1 MTRGLGGVSGLLDPC
16 ATVLGQIPDQ
26 IRCGRIRAATN
37 APKEEASLSLRPG
50 NPEALSQPYDHGRV
64 ESRWYSVW
72 EEKGVFQ
79 PHEPPPNAPASVR
92 QPFVIMIPPPNVTG
106 SLTMGH
112 MLGESL
118 RDLVVRWQRMEGRE
132 TLWVP
137 GMDHAG
143 IATQTVVEKMLREQG
158 KSRQDLGRERFV
170 AEVWKWK
177 EEYGGLI
184 LKQLR
189 RAGISADWTRERF
202 TLDPAYSKAVL
213 LAFKHLY
220 EKGLVYRG
228 HRIVNWCPGCQTALS
243 DEEVDHVEKDGH
255 LWTIRYPVKDPPKGK
270 ANTIG
275 VATTRPET
283 MLGDTGVA
291 VHPSDRRYKALVGKM
306 AVLPLVRREIPIVAD
321 SAVDAK
327 FGTGAV
333 KVTPAHDPNDFLV
346 AQRHDLPPVVVM
358 DERAVMNDNA
368 GDFRGLDRFEA
379 RDRIVEALKDAG
391 YLENVEPHRHSVGK
405 CSRCGTVIEPYLS
418 LQWFV
423 KMAPLAAPAIEAARK
438 GQVKF
443 YPARWRKVYLHWLE
457 NMRDWC
463 ISRQL
468 WWGHRIPVWYRG
480 EETVVSLEKPA
491 GEGWKQDE
499 DVLDTW
505 FSSWLWPFA
514 TLGWPEK
521 TRDLER
527 YYPNGLM
534 ITGSDIIF
542 FWVARMIM
550 AGIEFMGQVPFSHV
564 YFTSIV
570 RDMQGRKMSKSLGN
584 SPDPLALM
592 DRYGADATRFVMVY
606 LTPSGSDLLFEE
618 KRVETGRHFANK
630 LWNAARLVA
639 MRLGDED
646 LASVKESQLRL
657 TLADRWILSRYAN
670 AVKDTTR
677 NLRTFRFN
685 EAANTLYHFVW
696 NEYCDWYLE
705 MAKPRWVDDAAL
717 TVEEGRTDDGAR
729 SAEARLDRRTARWVA
744 WKVLDG
750 ILRLL
755 HPFMPFVTEEIWQG
769 LPHEGELL
777 ATASWPKARRAWFDA
792 EAEKQIS
799 FLQELVVAVR
809 NLRAENGI
817 PPGRRVP
824 VLVRGSAEQLDLV
837 ARLSGQLAPLGRI
850 EKLTVA
856 RDGSRPAVAASAVV
870 RGAEVFL
877 PLEGL
882 VDLGEER
889 ARLAREADKL
899 LRELENS
906 RKKLRNQDFLAKA
919 RADVVEKERR
929 RLEELEENLEKLK
942 RAQESLRAVQA

>member
-1 MTRGLGGVSGLLDPC
+1 M
-16 ATVLGQIPDQ
+16 
-26 IRCGRIRAATN
+26 
-37 APKEEASLSLRPG
+37 RPG
-50 NPEALSQPYDHGRV
+50 DPEALQHPYDPARI
-64 ESRWYSVW
+64 EARWYAAW
-72 EEKGVFQ
+72 ESAGVFR
-79 PHEPPPNAPASVR
+79 PREAPASASPSQR

-137 GMDHAG
+137 GTDHAG
-143 IATQTVVEKMLREQG
+143 IATQNVVEKALRERG
-158 KSRQDLGRERFV
+158 ANRQEMGREAFL
-170 AEVWKWK
+170 AEVWAWK
-177 EEYGGLI
+177 QEYGGLI
-184 LKQLR
+184 LRQLR
-189 RAGISADWTRERF
+189 RLGVSADWSRERF
-202 TLDPAYSKAVL
+202 TLDQGYSHAVL
-213 LAFKHLY
+213 LVFQRLY
-220 EKGLVYRG
+220 EKGLIYRG
-228 HRIVNWCPGCQTALS
+228 HRIVNWCPRCQTALS
-243 DEEVDHVEKDGH
+243 DEEVEHVETDGH
-255 LWTIRYPVKDPPKGK
+255 LWTIRYPVKDAAKGK
-270 ANTIG
+270 PPYVA

-291 VHPSDRRYKALVGKM
+291 VHPSDRRYKALVGKT

-321 SAVDAK
+321 SEVDAK

-333 KVTPAHDPNDFLV
+333 KITPAHDANDF
-346 AQRHDLPPVVVM
+346 AIASRHGLAPMVVL
-358 DERAVMNDNA
+358 DERGVMNDNA

-379 RDRIVEALKDAG
+379 RERIVEALRDAG
-391 YLENVEPHRHSVGK
+391 YLEKVEPHRHSVGH
-405 CSRCGTVIEPYLS
+405 CSRCDSVIEPYLS

-438 GQVKF
+438 GRVKF

-457 NMRDWC
+457 NIRDWC

-480 EETVVSLEKPA
+480 DQTVVSIARPE
-491 GEGWKQDE
+491 GEGWTQDE

-514 TLGWPEK
+514 TLGWPEE
-521 TRDLER
+521 TPDLAR
-527 YYPNGLM
+527 YYPNSLM

-550 AGIEFMGQVPFSHV
+550 AGLEFRGEAPFPHV

-584 SPDPLALM
+584 SPDPLELM
-592 DRYGADATRFVMVY
+592 ERHGADAMRFVMVY
-606 LTPSGSDLLFEE
+606 LTPGGQDLMFEE
-618 KRVETGRHFANK
+618 KRVETGRFFANK
-630 LWNAARLVA
+630 LWNAARLVS

-646 LASVKESQLRL
+646 LAAVREGTLAL
-657 TLADRWILSRYAN
+657 TLADRWILSRLAN
-670 AVKDTTR
+670 AIKDTTR
-677 NLRTFRFN
+677 NLKTYRFN
-685 EAANTLYHFVW
+685 EAANTVYHFVW

-705 MAKPRWVDDAAL
+705 MAKSRWA
-717 TVEEGRTDDGAR
+717 EEADPA
-729 SAEARLDRRTARWVA
+729 DRRTARWVA

-755 HPFMPFVTEEIWQG
+755 HPFMPYVTEEIWQAI
-769 LPHEGELL
+769 PHDGELL
-777 ATASWPKARRAWFDA
+777 ATAAWPKARRAWFDA
-792 EAEKQIS
+792 DAERQIG

-809 NLRAENGI
+809 NLRAENGL
-817 PPGRRVP
+817 PAGRKVP
-824 VLVRGSAEQLDLV
+824 VVMRGSAEQLDLV
-837 ARLSGQLAPLGRI
+837 ERLGDQLRPLARI
-850 EKLTVA
+850 EVLTLS

-882 VDLGEER
+882 VDLDEER
-889 ARLAREADKL
+889 SRLAREADKL
-899 LRELENS
+899 LRDLENS

-919 RADVVEKERR
+919 RPDVVERERHH
-929 RLEELEENLEKLK
+929 LAMLEENLDKLR
-942 RAQESLRAVQA
+942 RAQESLRAVPR